1 MIVIGVIRKNFGCPR
16 KNGLLSLSVN
26 NNNKLTDDK
35 IAHDNAET
43 KIPGHGEQSL
53 PITLWDKI
61 PPGRI
66 PEVTLSD

>member
-53 PITLWDKI
+53 PITL
-61 PPGRI
+61 
-66 PEVTLSD
+66 